1 MRRIALGASVTVL
14 AVLGSAASANASL
27 LLEYSD
33 LAHRQLTPAPLVPTT
48 APKAVSPLVSTLGDI
63 TPIGRKGYRIRLL
76 DVGELAPKAIIA
88 MERGSVKSI
97 AVAVRRARTS
107 GFRIR
112 STRIRGLKGKLFND
126 RRRKPTYF
134 SLAWKEKGAIYQV
147 SSGTTKTISLKDL
160 RSFVN
165 GLQPLEREYVATVC
179 LAGFCHGA
187 IAVTTTKTASVLVEW
202 EATCDDPDGQGQT
215 LLGNAGSAQFSL
227 LPRSGDSVSF
237 RLAATATQ
245 PWTFNGT
252 GTISAGRRHPQRAR
266 LWRPEGPADATP
278 ARSP

>member
-1 MRRIALGASVTVL
+1 MLV
-14 AVLGSAASANASL
+14 VLGSCPSAGASL
-27 LLEYSD
+27 ILEYSD
-33 LAHRQLTPAPLVPTT
+33 LAHRQLSPAPLVPTT

-88 MERGSVKSI
+88 MERGSVKSM

-160 RSFVN
+160 RSFIG
-165 GLQPLEREYVATVC
+165 GLQPLEREYVGTVC
-179 LAGFCHGA
+179 LSGFCHGA
-187 IAVTTTKTASVLVEW
+187 IAVTTPKTASVFVEW
-202 EATCDDPDGQGQT
+202 EATCDDPDGMGQA
-215 LLGNAGSAQFSL
+215 LLGNAANALFNL
-227 LPRSGDSVSF
+227 LPRSGDSIGFGV
-237 RLAATATQ
+237 AATADQ
-245 PWTFNGT
+245 PWTLDGT
-252 GTISAGRRHPQRAR
+252 GTITPDAVTLNVRASGAPKGRPCDTGPLVLSLDQRFS
-266 LWRPEGPADATP
+266 D
-278 ARSP
+278 